1 VPTHFAHSNATK
13 NRRIVTSLNSRNERA
28 SGQGHFGLTLL
39 GTASYSNAIVDVGNA
54 RLETLN
60 VSQVVNG
67 KATGLSFSPIKDVT
81 NLKNQVSA
89 FLSLALNEI
98 THCEYSKGRKDY
110 ERQPLTENL
119 ASPLTVKRIP

>member
-1 VPTHFAHSNATK
+1 VATHFAHSNATK
-13 NRRIVTSLNSRNERA
+13 NRRIVTRLNSRNETA
-28 SGQGHFGLTLL
+28 SGLGNLSLTLL
-39 GTASYSNAIVDVGNA
+39 RATCYGNAGVNVGNA
-54 RLETLN
+54 SLKTLN

-67 KATGLSFSPIKDVT
+67 EATGLRFSPIKDVT